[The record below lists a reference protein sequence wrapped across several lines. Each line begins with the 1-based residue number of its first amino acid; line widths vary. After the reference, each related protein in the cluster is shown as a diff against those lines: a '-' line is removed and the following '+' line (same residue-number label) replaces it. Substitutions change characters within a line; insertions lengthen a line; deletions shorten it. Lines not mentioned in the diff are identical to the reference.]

1 MKRQPSILQVLA
13 SRSFRRS
20 RGRNLAAALAIFLT
34 TMMFTTL
41 LTLTQSMEQNMTEL
55 YFRQAGTQAH
65 ASCKQITDAQLEQ
78 IASHP
83 AVASW
88 GKSIVV
94 GLGENQGLAGR
105 QLEIRYASDQYARD
119 GFAYPSTGKMPEQ
132 ENEIAL
138 DTLTLTRLGIPAELG
153 QPVTLEWRQDLNS
166 PERISSTFTLCGW
179 WEGNQSV
186 YASMAWVS
194 EEFALKACGG
204 REAPADGQIC
214 GLRMMGVT
222 FANSKGIEEQIAS
235 VLQDCG
241 LEYLEFTANM
251 AYWPETQQS
260 IFMENLPMYGG
271 MLLVFLAGYL
281 IIYNV
286 FQISVASDI
295 QFYGR
300 LKTLG
305 ATTKQI
311 KKLIFAQGNRLS
323 LIGIPFGLIAG
334 YLLGIALVP
343 ALLSTLD
350 TVSVSAS
357 PLIFAG
363 SAAFAYGTVLISCLL
378 PARLAGRVPPIE
390 ALRCTDAD
398 SGIKRKRRQTRG
410 GAFLPAMAWANLWRS
425 RKRTVL
431 VLCSLTLGLVLMS
444 FFYAKNASFDVE
456 KYLVDMAVADYEID
470 DATNSAPDGYEPDS
484 RTICADLLSDIEALE
499 PEAEGRL
506 YSRQMELSLSKQARQ
521 NLSGYYTAERL
532 ESFAAYDPTFPVW
545 KEGFGAAIAGQSVPC
560 TIYGADGLILDA
572 TADVDYLL
580 DGVFDREAFDT
591 GGYCLAIGPAIE
603 PGRGIPTWSVGETV
617 SIGDR
622 EFEVMAVLSPL
633 QPMVA
638 GASPAFDL
646 PLVLSAEA
654 FLELWPES
662 NLRKFYFNV
671 PDSTL
676 EPARSLLT
684 EYQQTA
690 AAGMNMV
697 SRQTMVEQY
706 EAETRSAAVMGYAV
720 SAVIALVG
728 ILNFVNSMVTA
739 ILSRKREFAMIQ
751 SIGMTK
757 CQLRSMLTLEGLY
770 YAGLT
775 LIASCV
781 LGAVAVG
788 VVVRSMAGGGFSTFR
803 FTLFPLAVCAPILL
817 LFAVLIP
824 YFCFQNLEKQSV
836 VERLRTAD

>member
-1 MKRQPSILQVLA
+1 M
-13 SRSFRRS
+13 
-20 RGRNLAAALAIFLT
+20 
-34 TMMFTTL
+34 
-41 LTLTQSMEQNMTEL
+41 
-55 YFRQAGTQAH
+55 
-65 ASCKQITDAQLEQ
+65 
-78 IASHP
+78 
-83 AVASW
+83 
-88 GKSIVV
+88 
-94 GLGENQGLAGR
+94 
-105 QLEIRYASDQYARD
+105 
-119 GFAYPSTGKMPEQ
+119 
-132 ENEIAL
+132 
-138 DTLTLTRLGIPAELG
+138 
-153 QPVTLEWRQDLNS
+153 
-166 PERISSTFTLCGW
+166 
-179 WEGNQSV
+179 
-186 YASMAWVS
+186 
-194 EEFALKACGG
+194 
-204 REAPADGQIC
+204 
-214 GLRMMGVT
+214 
-222 FANSKGIEEQIAS
+222 
-235 VLQDCG
+235 
-241 LEYLEFTANM
+241 EFTANM

-286 FQISVASDI
+286 FQISLVSDI

-305 ATTKQI
+305 DTTKQI
-311 KKLIFAQGNRLS
+311 KKLIFAQGNRLP
-323 LIGIPFGLIAG
+323 LIEIPFGLIAG

-357 PLIFAG
+357 LLIFAG

-398 SGIKRKRRQTRG
+398 SGIKRKRRRTRG
-410 GAFLPAMAWANLWRS
+410 VAFLPAMAWANLWRS

-470 DATNSAPDGYEPDS
+470 NATNSVPDGCEPDS

-532 ESFAAYDPTFPVW
+532 ESFASYDPTFPVW

-572 TADVDYLL
+572 AAGVDYIL

-603 PGRGIPTWSVGETV
+603 PGRGVPTWSVGETV

-638 GASPAFDL
+638 GTSPTFDL

-654 FLELWPES
+654 FLELGPES
-662 NLRKFYFNV
+662 NLRKFYFNI

-676 EPARSLLT
+676 ETARSLLT
-684 EYQQTA
+684 EYQQT

-728 ILNFVNSMVTA
+728 ILNFVNIMVTA

-757 CQLRSMLTLEGLY
+757 CQLLSMLTLEGLY

-788 VVVRSMAGGGFSTFR
+788 AVVRSMAGSGFSAFR
-803 FTLFPLAVCAPILL
+803 FTLFPPEVCAPILL

-824 YFCFQNLEKQSV
+824 YFCFQNLEKQGI